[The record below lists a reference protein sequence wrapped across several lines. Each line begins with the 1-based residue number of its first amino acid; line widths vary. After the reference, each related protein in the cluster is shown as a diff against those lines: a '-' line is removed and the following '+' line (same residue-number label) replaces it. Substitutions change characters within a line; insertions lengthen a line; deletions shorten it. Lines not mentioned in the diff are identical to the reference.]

1 MAPLTVALLT
11 VALLTVAPL
20 TVALLT
26 MAHLTPLQAELL
38 AECPETSLDYRGG
51 AAILDRSL
59 QESGL

>member
-1 MAPLTVALLT
+1 MATLTVAL
-11 VALLTVAPL
+11 L

-51 AAILDRSL
+51 AAVDEAAGRPW
-59 QESGL
+59 GCHY

>member
-51 AAILDRSL
+51 TAILDRSL